1 MPFWI
6 LTKYALWKGT
16 CGTWRIPFKCLM
28 QTVCVEK
35 QQALIR
41 QYPTMRSESLRGQ
54 IKKKKTYN
62 LGDDGGVT
70 DKNRDKYNFHI

>member
-1 MPFWI
+1 
-6 LTKYALWKGT
+6 
-16 CGTWRIPFKCLM
+16 M